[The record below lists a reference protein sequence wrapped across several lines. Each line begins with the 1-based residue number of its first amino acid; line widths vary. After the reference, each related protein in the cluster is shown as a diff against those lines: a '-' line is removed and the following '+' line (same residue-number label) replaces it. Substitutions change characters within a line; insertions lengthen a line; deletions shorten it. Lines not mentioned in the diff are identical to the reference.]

1 MTLNIN
7 QGLMNKKEL
16 DRLLRKY
23 YKGESTEDDEKALRI
38 YFGGNNIPDGYEAEK
53 VIFSYYTEA
62 VDIPEPSADF
72 EARIIKGIEESE
84 KGSNPIN
91 LRKLFIPYFSIAA
104 GLLIVVAS
112 YFFLSHRNEPRDTFS
127 DPKIA
132 YAETMKILF
141 NVSSQLNQGAKAL
154 EPVAKM
160 NEMTAKSF
168 KAINRSTNIVEK
180 NLKSLDYLQKAADKS
195 IIPNE
200 KNINK

>member
-1 MTLNIN
+1 
-7 QGLMNKKEL
+7 MNKKEL

-23 YKGESTEDDEKALRI
+23 YKGESTEDEEKALRL
-38 YFGGNNIPDGYEAEK
+38 YFGGCNIPDGYEAEK
-53 VIFSYYTEA
+53 VIFSYYTES
-62 VDIPEPSADF
+62 VQIPEPSADF
-72 EARIIKGIEESE
+72 EARIIAGIEESE
-84 KGSNPIN
+84 KDSSPIN
-91 LRKLFIPYFSIAA
+91 QRISFIPYLSIAA

-180 NLKSLDYLQKAADKS
+180 NLKSLNYLQRA
-195 IIPNE
+195 PE
-200 KNINK
+200 INKISSETK